1 MLSIVQHRAHRS
13 SSKLGLHGVAAVSEH
28 VTVKTE
34 PPESDLGLTTRFER
48 NAIPLVEELY
58 GVARRLTRN
67 LADAED
73 ADAEDLVPDTIG
85 ECRAQEAKVN
95 R

>member
-34 PPESDLGLTTRFER
+34 PPKSDLALTTRFER
-48 NAIPLVEELY
+48 HAIPLLEGLY
-58 GVARRLTRN
+58 SGARRLTPN
-67 LADAED
+67 LAG
-73 ADAEDLVPDTIG
+73 AEDLVPDTIG
-85 ECRAQEAKVN
+85 ECRAQEAEVN

>member
-1 MLSIVQHRAHRS
+1 M
-13 SSKLGLHGVAAVSEH
+13 AAVSEH

-34 PPESDLGLTTRFER
+34 PLKSDLGLSTRFER
-48 NAIPLVEELY
+48 KAITLLEELY
-58 GVARRLTRN
+58 SGARRLTRN
-67 LADAED
+67 LAS
-73 ADAEDLVPDTIG
+73 AEDLVQDTIG

>member
-1 MLSIVQHRAHRS
+1 M
-13 SSKLGLHGVAAVSEH
+13 AAVSEH

-34 PPESDLGLTTRFER
+34 PPESDLESTTRFER
-48 NAIPLVEELY
+48 NAIPLLEGLSS
-58 GVARRLTRN
+58 GARRLTRN
-67 LADAED
+67 LAG
-73 ADAEDLVPDTIG
+73 AEDLLQDTIG

>member
-34 PPESDLGLTTRFER
+34 PPESDPGLTTGSER
-48 NAIPLVEELY
+48 NAIPLLEDPY
-58 GVARRLTRN
+58 RGADRLTRDR
-67 LADAED
+67 AGAED
-73 ADAEDLVPDTIG
+73 RLQDTIG
-85 ECRAQEAKVN
+85 ESRAQQAKVN

>member
-1 MLSIVQHRAHRS
+1 MVSIVQHHAHRS

-34 PPESDLGLTTRFER
+34 SPESDLGLTTRFER
-48 NAIPLVEELY
+48 NAIPLPEGLY
-58 GVARRLTRN
+58 RGARGRTRN
-67 LADAED
+67 P
-73 ADAEDLVPDTIG
+73 ADAEDLVQDAIG
-85 ECRAQEAKVN
+85 ECQLKRQ

>member
-28 VTVKTE
+28 VIVKTE
-34 PPESDLGLTTRFER
+34 PPKSDLGLTTRFER
-48 NAIPLVEELY
+48 NAIPLLEGLY
-58 GVARRLTRN
+58 SGARRLTRN
-67 LADAED
+67 LAGAG
-73 ADAEDLVPDTIG
+73 DLVQNTIG

>member
-13 SSKLGLHGVAAVSEH
+13 SSKLGLHAVAAVSEH

-34 PPESDLGLTTRFER
+34 PPNSDPGLMTRSER
-48 NAIPLVEELY
+48 NAIPLLEGLY
-58 GVARRLTRN
+58 GGARRPTRN
-67 LADAED
+67 LAG
-73 ADAEDLVPDTIG
+73 AEDLVQDTIG
-85 ECRAQEAKVN
+85 ECRAQQGKVN